1 MIKCGFY
8 NSKNGDRKYNAEDMT
23 QPYKR
28 LVSDGVYAMPAGQLK
43 VTAAGGMKIQVSAG
57 AAKIGSRW
65 LESDAIETFTLDPSD
80 VALNQIYSVVIRDDN
95 SENVR
100 SGSIALKKGSL
111 ASNPIAP
118 EIERSEN
125 ITELKIAEV
134 RVNKLVEEVT
144 DADIKDTR
152 ADTTVCGWVT
162 GLIEQVD
169 TSDLFTQWES
179 AYEQEH
185 QRQQEQITNNQWE
198 FDRWFDNVK
207 DTFLTQATIVRR
219 KTSEI
224 TTQSSGVKVIDINIS
239 DFNQDLDVLS
249 VFVNGFKI
257 PESEYTYNA
266 TQITLNKALDIGSV
280 VLVEALKS
288 IDGKDA
294 ETTMQE
300 YVKQEASA
308 NAAIENANAA
318 AEEARTTAAATATN
332 TVNAMKGQ
340 PNGIASISVSGELEQ
355 APPQSVMF
363 LAAHPIGSLFETTI
377 STNPGT
383 LYGGTWAAWG
393 GGRVPVGVNTA
404 DSDFN
409 TVEKTGGKK
418 TERHEFKVGYKGYFG
433 STVGSD
439 DNMIQ
444 AYKYSTSSYGTY
456 AYEGSTQASV
466 NAGIQA
472 STNTRDVAQAS
483 STGDTSETS
492 IVQPYITCYIW
503 KRTT

>member
-80 VALNQIYSVVIRDDN
+80 VALNQIYAVVIRDDN

-100 SGSIALKKGSL
+100 DGLIALKKGAL
-111 ASNPIAP
+111 ASNPAP
-118 EIERSEN
+118 EVERSEN

-179 AYEQEH
+179 AYEQEY

-239 DFNQDLDVLS
+239 DFNQDLDILS
-249 VFVNGFKI
+249 VFVNGFKL
-257 PESEYTYNA
+257 PESDYTYNA
-266 TQITLNKALDIGSV
+266 TQITLNKALDTGSV

-288 IDGKDA
+288 VDGKDA

-300 YVKQEASA
+300 YVKQEAKA

-332 TVNAMKGQ
+332 IVNSMKGQ
-340 PNGIASISVSGELEQ
+340 PNGIASINSNGELEQ

-363 LAAHPIGSLFETTI
+363 LAAHPVGSLFETTV

-393 GGRVPVGVNTA
+393 GGRTPVGVNTA
-404 DSDFN
+404 DTSFN
-409 TVEKTGGKK
+409 TVEKTGGEK
-418 TERHEFKVGYKGYFG
+418 THTLTVEEIPSHSHLIYDIAVYGLAITGLNFASIPNGDWKGTAKNTEATG
-433 STVGSD
+433 GG
-439 DNMIQ
+439 Q
-444 AYKYSTSSYGTY
+444 AH
-456 AYEGSTQASV
+456 
-466 NAGIQA
+466 N
-472 STNTRDVAQAS
+472 NL
-483 STGDTSETS
+483 
-492 IVQPYITCYIW
+492 QPYITCYIW

>member
-1 MIKCGFY
+1 M
-8 NSKNGDRKYNAEDMT
+8 
-23 QPYKR
+23 
-28 LVSDGVYAMPAGQLK
+28 
-43 VTAAGGMKIQVSAG
+43 
-57 AAKIGSRW
+57 
-65 LESDAIETFTLDPSD
+65 
-80 VALNQIYSVVIRDDN
+80 
-95 SENVR
+95 
-100 SGSIALKKGSL
+100 
-111 ASNPIAP
+111 
-118 EIERSEN
+118 
-125 ITELKIAEV
+125 
-134 RVNKLVEEVT
+134 
-144 DADIKDTR
+144 
-152 ADTTVCGWVT
+152 
-162 GLIEQVD
+162 
-169 TSDLFTQWES
+169 
-179 AYEQEH
+179 
-185 QRQQEQITNNQWE
+185 
-198 FDRWFDNVK
+198 
-207 DTFLTQATIVRR
+207 RR

-239 DFNQDLDVLS
+239 DFNQDLDILS

-363 LAAHPIGSLFETTI
+363 LASHPIGSLFETTV

-418 TERHEFKVGYKGYFG
+418 TERHEFKVGYKRLLWLYRG
-433 STVGSD
+433 
-439 DNMIQ
+439 
-444 AYKYSTSSYGTY
+444 
-456 AYEGSTQASV
+456 
-466 NAGIQA
+466 
-472 STNTRDVAQAS
+472 
-483 STGDTSETS
+483 
-492 IVQPYITCYIW
+492 
-503 KRTT
+503 

>member
-1 MIKCGFY
+1 M
-8 NSKNGDRKYNAEDMT
+8 R
-23 QPYKR
+23 
-28 LVSDGVYAMPAGQLK
+28 DGL
-43 VTAAGGMKIQVSAG
+43 
-57 AAKIGSRW
+57 
-65 LESDAIETFTLDPSD
+65 
-80 VALNQIYSVVIRDDN
+80 
-95 SENVR
+95 
-100 SGSIALKKGSL
+100 IALKKGAL
-111 ASNPIAP
+111 ASNPTAP
-118 EIERSEN
+118 EVERSEN

-179 AYEQEH
+179 AYEQEY

-239 DFNQDLDVLS
+239 DFNQDLDILS
-249 VFVNGFKI
+249 VFVNGFKL
-257 PESEYTYNA
+257 PESDYTYNA
-266 TQITLNKALDIGSV
+266 TQITLNKALDTGSV

-288 IDGKDA
+288 VDGKDA

-300 YVKQEASA
+300 YVKQEAKA

-332 TVNAMKGQ
+332 IVNSMKGQ
-340 PNGIASISVSGELEQ
+340 PNGIASINSNGELEQ

-363 LAAHPIGSLFETTI
+363 LAAHPVGSLFETTV

-393 GGRVPVGVNTA
+393 GGRTPVGVNTA
-404 DSDFN
+404 DTSFN
-409 TVEKTGGKK
+409 TVEKTGGEKAH
-418 TERHEFKVGYKGYFG
+418 TL
-433 STVGSD
+433 TVGETPSHSHL
-439 DNMIQ
+439 I
-444 AYKYSTSSYGTY
+444 Y
-456 AYEGSTQASV
+456 
-466 NAGIQA
+466 
-472 STNTRDVAQAS
+472 DVAVYGLAITGFNFASIPNGDWKGTAKNTEATGGGQAHNNL
-483 STGDTSETS
+483 
-492 IVQPYITCYIW
+492 QPYITCYIW